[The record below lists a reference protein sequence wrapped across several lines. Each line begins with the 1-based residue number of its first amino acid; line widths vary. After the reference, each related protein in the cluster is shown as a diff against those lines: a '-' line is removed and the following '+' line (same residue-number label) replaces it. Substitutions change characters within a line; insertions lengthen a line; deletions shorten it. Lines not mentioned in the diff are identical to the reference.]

1 MSLVW
6 AILLRNESHKLSN
19 NFTTKLTIAK
29 NYTTFTF
36 KALFG
41 LNPTVKVKPIEQRSQ
56 FQQI

>member
-6 AILLRNESHKLSN
+6 AILLRNESQKLSN

-29 NYTTFTF
+29 YYPTFTF
-36 KALFG
+36 KVLNG